1 MAKVK
6 PKPFPPAKGEKGK
19 SKMAGKPCPK
29 CGKKLDDKGY
39 CATCKKQY

>member
-1 MAKVK
+1 MAKK
-6 PKPFPPAKGEKGK
+6 PPFPFKSDDKGGK

-39 CATCKKQY
+39 CSKCKKQY